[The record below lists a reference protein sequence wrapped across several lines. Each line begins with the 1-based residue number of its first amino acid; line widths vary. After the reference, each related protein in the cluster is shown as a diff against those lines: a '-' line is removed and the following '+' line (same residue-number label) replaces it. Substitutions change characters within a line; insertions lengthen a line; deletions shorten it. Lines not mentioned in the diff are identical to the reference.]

1 MMTDPVSDMLTRIR
15 NAIIAKHDRTQMPAS
30 KLKLSIAKILKQEG
44 YIDEYSIEGDE
55 RPSLTIHLK
64 YSSDRSSAI
73 VGLKR
78 TSRPGR
84 RVYVGHAHL
93 PRVLNGMGVSIIST
107 SRGLLTDK
115 DARTQH
121 LGGEVLCEVW

>member
-73 VGLKR
+73 AWSVDRQGCPH
-78 TSRPGR
+78 SAPGR
-84 RVYVGHAHL
+84 
-93 PRVLNGMGVSIIST
+93 
-107 SRGLLTDK
+107 
-115 DARTQH
+115 
-121 LGGEVLCEVW
+121 

>member
-64 YSSDRSSAI
+64 YSNDRSSAI

-78 TSRPGR
+78 TSCPGR
-84 RVYVGHAHL
+84 RVYVGHAQL

-115 DARTQH
+115 DARTQR